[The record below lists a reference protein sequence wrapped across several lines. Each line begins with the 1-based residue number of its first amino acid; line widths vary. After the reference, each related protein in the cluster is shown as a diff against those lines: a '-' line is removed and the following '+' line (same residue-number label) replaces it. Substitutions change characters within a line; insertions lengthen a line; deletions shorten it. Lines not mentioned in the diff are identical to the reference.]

1 MIFSNHLGITNDHI
15 LMTYIQY
22 IYIYILQLL
31 MIIWKSLLIANN
43 LFTTGWYTRQGSK
56 QIWISQECSHN

>member
-1 MIFSNHLGITNDHI
+1 MICSDHLGITNDYI
-15 LMTYIQY
+15 LITYIQ
-22 IYIYILQLL
+22 YIYILQLL
-31 MIIWKSLLIANN
+31 MIIWKSLLMANN